1 MPLFNKTM
9 KIISPPPV
17 FLLIFRG
24 ISEMNFL
31 EKKKKKSENQNSSKN
46 WKSHVCIKEL
56 NKSDLVKKVLELKT
70 KVDADLGI
78 YIMK

>member
-1 MPLFNKTM
+1 
-9 KIISPPPV
+9 
-17 FLLIFRG
+17 
-24 ISEMNFL
+24 MNFL